1 MGRCG
6 PALFPGGADALGPH
20 GQPDLLGELHAPGP
34 GGPVREGITLY
45 LSPNTNDNEE
55 WQSTIRHIAIEGHCF
70 FVNCDMVFTRDM
82 YPAGLHCPEE
92 IGRLPDIVCR
102 GGSCVVDPYGHYVTQ
117 PVWDREA
124 IICADLDLTQVP
136 RSRMEFDGCG
146 HYARPDVL
154 KLTVDDR

>member
-1 MGRCG
+1 MQSKNDFTQGSIPQAVMRL
-6 PALFPGGADALGPH
+6 ALPMIGAQIINALYSVV
-20 GQPDLLGELHAPGP
+20 DK
-34 GGPVREGITLY
+34 
-45 LSPNTNDNEE
+45 
-55 WQSTIRHIAIEGHCF
+55 
-70 FVNCDMVFTRDM
+70 M
-82 YPAGLHCPEE
+82 Y

>member
-1 MGRCG
+1 MISV
-6 PALFPGGADALGPH
+6 
-20 GQPDLLGELHAPGP
+20 GQQ
-34 GGPVREGITLY
+34 RRFY
-45 LSPNTNDNEE
+45 
-55 WQSTIRHIAIEGHCF
+55 
-70 FVNCDMVFTRDM
+70 
-82 YPAGLHCPEE
+82 
-92 IGRLPDIVCR
+92 
-102 GGSCVVDPYGHYVTQ
+102 HYVTQ

>member
-1 MGRCG
+1 MGSEMC
-6 PALFPGGADALGPH
+6 
-20 GQPDLLGELHAPGP
+20 
-34 GGPVREGITLY
+34 
-45 LSPNTNDNEE
+45 
-55 WQSTIRHIAIEGHCF
+55 IR
-70 FVNCDMVFTRDM
+70 DR
-82 YPAGLHCPEE
+82 